1 MLQEEGSAPTAQG
14 PDGVKTFV
22 ATCKLAGN
30 IISSF
35 CKSSAASQA
44 QEGFGVLGR
53 TPHGVT
59 VMGVSWGCWYRVS
72 VPCVGLVE
80 PGVAFHGQNLGL

>member
-1 MLQEEGSAPTAQG
+1 MLQEEGSAPTAQDRMG
-14 PDGVKTFV
+14 LKLFV

>member
-14 PDGVKTFV
+14 RMGLKLFV

-35 CKSSAASQA
+35 CKSLAASQA